1 MSPPPP
7 PPIVDIHTH
16 IYPPSYLSLLRARK
30 KVPYLLD
37 LPAPAPPRLIILP
50 SDDDESLPPSCR
62 GRPIG
67 AEYSSI
73 KEKLSFMSKH
83 EISISVISLANPWLD
98 FLPAQD
104 ALSAARQI
112 NDELNQIC
120 REESQGKL
128 YAFATLPVSAPP
140 NEVVAEIERL
150 QRLSHIR
157 GVILGTTGLGSG
169 LDDPALEPVWEKL
182 ETTKRLVFLHPH
194 YGLPAEVFGPRAQSY
209 GHVLPLSLGFPME
222 TTVAFVRMWLS
233 GVFDRY
239 QRLSVL
245 IAHAG
250 GTVPFL
256 AGRLQ
261 SCVEH
266 ERQFRDEEGKQ
277 FERRGIWNVLKH
289 NVWLDAVTYS
299 ELGVRAAVGAV
310 GVERV
315 LFGTDHPF
323 FPPLDAGNGEW
334 VSVKTNFDAIE
345 KALDA
350 DGRSLE
356 GVLGGNAV
364 RLFDLKIQ
372 DGPMNR

>member
-1 MSPPPP
+1 MP

-16 IYPPSYLSLLRARK
+16 IYPPSYLSLLKGRK
-30 KVPYLLD
+30 TVPYLLD

-50 SDDDESLPPSCR
+50 SDDDESLPPSSR

-67 AEYSSI
+67 PEYSSI
-73 KEKLSFMSKH
+73 EKKLAFMSKH
-83 EISISVISLANPWLD
+83 QISISVISLANPWLD
-98 FLPAQD
+98 FLSAQE

-112 NDELNQIC
+112 NDELNGIC
-120 REESQGKL
+120 QESQGKL
-128 YAFATLPVSAPP
+128 YAFAALPVSAPSSD
-140 NEVVAEIERL
+140 VVAEIERL
-150 QRLSHIR
+150 QGLSHIR
-157 GVILGTTGLGSG
+157 GIILGTTGLGTG
-169 LDDPALEPVWEKL
+169 LDDPALEPIWEKL

-222 TTVAFVRMWLS
+222 TTIAFVRMWLS

-250 GTVPFL
+250 GTAPFL
-256 AGRLQ
+256 AGRVQ

-266 ERQFRDEEGKQ
+266 ERQFRDGEGKQ
-277 FERRGIWNVLKH
+277 LRIERRGIWDVLQQ

-299 ELGVRAAVGAV
+299 ELGVQAAIGAV
-310 GVERV
+310 GEPRV

-323 FPPLDAGNGEW
+323 FPPLDDGGTGEW
-334 VSVKTNFDAIE
+334 VSVKTNIDAIE
-345 KALDA
+345 MALDG
-350 DGRSLE
+350 DSE
-356 GVLGGNAV
+356 GVLGVNAV
-364 RLFDLKIQ
+364 RLFDLKI
-372 DGPMNR
+372 